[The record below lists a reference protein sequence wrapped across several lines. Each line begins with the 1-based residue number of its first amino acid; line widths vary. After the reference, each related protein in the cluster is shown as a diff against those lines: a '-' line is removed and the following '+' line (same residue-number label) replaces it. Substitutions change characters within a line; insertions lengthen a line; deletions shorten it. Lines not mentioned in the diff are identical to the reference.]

1 MDKPQAINK
10 IKLLLKLAE
19 SSNQNE
25 ADSARLQAEKL
36 KQKFDVQDQDLS
48 DGPDIFEERFLL
60 FSMKEDVEYKRA
72 LALQFQISFIAH

>member
-1 MDKPQAINK
+1 MNKPEAINK

-48 DGPDIFEERFLL
+48 DGPDIFEERFFFVVDIPGIEELIIETHH
-60 FSMKEDVEYKRA
+60 F
-72 LALQFQISFIAH
+72 